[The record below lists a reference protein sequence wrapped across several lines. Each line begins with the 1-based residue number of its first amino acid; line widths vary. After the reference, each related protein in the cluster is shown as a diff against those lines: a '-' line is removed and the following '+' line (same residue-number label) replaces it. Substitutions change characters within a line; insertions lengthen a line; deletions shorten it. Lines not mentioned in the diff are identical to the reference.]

1 MGDNLKPPT
10 LRNSAMDG
18 ADDDREALTFRAAP
32 GVSVALASGVGVG
45 VATTGA
51 SVGAMVAEGA
61 TVRAGVSTEGST
73 VGGSTGGVFA
83 SRLQAMDA
91 VTTATMNNPSNLNRY
106 DLFIPS
112 S

>member
-32 GVSVALASGVGVG
+32 GVSVALAGGG

-51 SVGAMVAEGA
+51 SVGAMVAEGV
-61 TVRAGVSTEGST
+61 TVRAGVSTEGSA

-91 VTTATMNNPSNLNRY
+91 VTTATMSNPSNLNRY

>member
-32 GVSVALASGVGVG
+32 GVSVALAAGGG

-91 VTTATMNNPSNLNRY
+91 VTTATMSNPSNLNRY